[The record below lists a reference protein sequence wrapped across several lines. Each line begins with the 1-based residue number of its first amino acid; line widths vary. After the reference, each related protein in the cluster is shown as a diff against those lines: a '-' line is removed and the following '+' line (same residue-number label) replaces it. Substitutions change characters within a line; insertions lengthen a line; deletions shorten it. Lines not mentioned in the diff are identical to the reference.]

1 MGQEFVIKSTT
12 SDKDLIFK
20 GNDGGSEIT
29 ALTLDMSDA
38 GTATFNH
45 DVLLGDASRI
55 KLGAGNDLQIYHDGS
70 DSLILDSGTGD
81 LKILGSSN
89 VRLQNQGDNQD
100 MLVATGGGAVE
111 LYHNASK
118 KIETTSSG
126 VDVTGTVTADGL
138 TVNSGTT
145 NTNTTFQSTDALPEG
160 TKHGDVVDEHRGVKI
175 VAYMEGNYNE
185 LIYALKFQGTDYVV
199 TSEWYEDV
207 DHYGYSGA
215 LALIKESIDFD
226 TSAFRKAKKNGTPL
240 GGPGSTWYGKDA
252 KKPVPKDAKGV
263 KLSAQETLDAY

>member
-1 MGQEFVIKSTT
+1 
-12 SDKDLIFK
+12 
-20 GNDGGSEIT
+20 T

-89 VRLQNQGDNQD
+89 VRLQNQSDNND

-126 VDVTGTVTADGL
+126 VEITGTSTTNSGSGSAVLGSHLDLGDNQKIRLGASDDLQIFHDGSDSFINDTGTGNLLIRAADQFLLQDTGGKTHIKSVINAQTELYHNNSKKLETTSSGVDVTGTINSVGILADATNFSESML
-138 TVNSGTT
+138 ISNDAGT
-145 NTNTTFQSTDALPEG
+145 G
-160 TKHGDVVDEHRGVKI
+160 
-175 VAYMEGNYNE
+175 
-185 LIYALKFQGTDYVV
+185 
-199 TSEWYEDV
+199 
-207 DHYGYSGA
+207 
-215 LALIKESIDFD
+215 
-226 TSAFRKAKKNGTPL
+226 
-240 GGPGSTWYGKDA
+240 
-252 KKPVPKDAKGV
+252 
-263 KLSAQETLDAY
+263 